1 MTTPTPHLPQSG
13 SPISDKPDART
24 RFLETFRREVATTK
38 KVLRAFPAERAD
50 LKPSDRSNS
59 AQQLAFTF
67 VVESAMALRVLQGE
81 QLSPDK
87 FPKAPATW
95 EETLAAFDRATQE
108 MEAQVA
114 KANPHL
120 EGTVKFF
127 TGPKQMGDYTL
138 EDFLWF
144 LLHDQIHH
152 RGQLSVYLRMAGGKV
167 PSIYGPSAD
176 EPWM

>member
-1 MTTPTPHLPQSG
+1 MTTSMPQAASA
-13 SPISDKPDART
+13 ISAQPDARS
-24 RFLETFRREVATTK
+24 RFLETFRRECATTK

-50 LKPSDRSNS
+50 LKPHERSNS

-67 VVESAMALRVLQGE
+67 VIECAMAMKVLRGE
-81 QLSPDK
+81 PLGPAG
-87 FPKAPATW
+87 FPTPPGTW

-108 MEAQVA
+108 MEAHLQ
-114 KANPHL
+114 KASPHL
-120 EGTVKFF
+120 EGTLQFF
-127 TGPKQMGDYTL
+127 TGPKQMGEWTL

-152 RGQLSVYLRMAGGKV
+152 RGQLTVYLRMAGGKV
-167 PSIYGPSAD
+167 PSIYGPSLD

>member
-1 MTTPTPHLPQSG
+1 MSTPLQQAANAV
-13 SPISDKPDART
+13 SDRPDART
-24 RFLETFRREVATTK
+24 RFLETYRREVATTRK
-38 KVLRAFPAERAD
+38 LLRAFPAERAD
-50 LKPSDRSNS
+50 LKPSERSNS

-67 VVESAMALRVLQGE
+67 VVEAAMGLKVLQGE
-81 QLSPDK
+81 QLAFDK
-87 FPKAPATW
+87 FPAAPASW
-95 EETLAAFDRATQE
+95 DETVAAFERHTQE
-108 MEAQVA
+108 MEQLVA

>member
-1 MTTPTPHLPQSG
+1 MTTPHMPPAG
-13 SPISDKPDART
+13 DAISQKSDART
-24 RFLETFRREVATTK
+24 RFLETYRREVATTK

-67 VVESAMALRVLQGE
+67 VIESAMALRVLQGE
-81 QLSPDK
+81 QLSFDK

-95 EETLAAFDRATQE
+95 DETLAAFDRATQD

-114 KANPHL
+114 KASPHL

-127 TGPKQMGDYTL
+127 TGPKQMGDYSL

-152 RGQLSVYLRMAGGKV
+152 RGQLSVSLRMAGGKV